1 MTTSRKQRAFVSGL
15 MVQLA
20 ALALGLMIVFP
31 ILYGILGAFKS
42 AAEFSA
48 YPPGFWPRSFA
59 YTQNFQDAVQRVPFL
74 RYGFNSLVVAL
85 MGSSVRLLFAVLA
98 AFAFVFYNFR
108 FKKALFLVIL
118 ATMMLPGDTLLVTN
132 YLTVSRLGLIDSYLG
147 MAITSFVGA
156 TQMFML
162 RQSFLTF
169 PRDLRDAGAID
180 GCGDLRFLTTI
191 LLPVTRPVLV
201 TLFAQS
207 FITIWNAYLWPLLVT
222 NSSHMRTVQVGIT
235 MITSFEDTNYHLVL
249 AGVALSLL
257 PSFLLFLILRRNIQR
272 NMTAGALVG

>member
-1 MTTSRKQRAFVSGL
+1 MSRRKRRALFLSL
-15 MVQLA
+15 ALQLA
-20 ALALGLMIVFP
+20 ALALGLVIVFP

-48 YPPGFWPRSFA
+48 YPPTFWPKSFA
-59 YTQNFQDAVQRVPFL
+59 YTRNFQDAVQRVPFL

-98 AFAFVFYNFR
+98 AFAFVFYDFR